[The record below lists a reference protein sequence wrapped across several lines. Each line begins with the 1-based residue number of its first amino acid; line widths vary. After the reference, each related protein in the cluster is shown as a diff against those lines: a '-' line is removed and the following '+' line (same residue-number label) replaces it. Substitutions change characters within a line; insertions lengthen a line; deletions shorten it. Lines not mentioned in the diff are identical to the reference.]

1 MSPKFLCCMF
11 LLGFLHMP
19 ELDAFEYINCVKLK
33 GRHTSINSFRKEK
46 KKKDEKW
53 FTGSFYRLQCLPAF
67 LTSYPY

>member
-11 LLGFLHMP
+11 LLGFLHMT

-46 KKKDEKW
+46 KKDEKW

-67 LTSYPY
+67 LTSYRY

>member
-11 LLGFLHMP
+11 LLGFLHMT

-46 KKKDEKW
+46 KKDEKW
-53 FTGSFYRLQCLPAF
+53 FTESFYRLQCLPAF

>member
-11 LLGFLHMP
+11 LLGFLHMT

-46 KKKDEKW
+46 KKKMKN
-53 FTGSFYRLQCLPAF
+53 GSLDLFIAFNVCRL
-67 LTSYPY
+67 S